1 MRTAEKR
8 LSGSRCVRMKYVK
21 TAVRQ
26 LPAETLQLLC
36 VVEGQQ
42 GVIDASEV
50 ITLASVSWVLPWVV
64 QSHNAADFSSS
75 SGTFSLC
82 HAVPVCGSTGW
93 QS

>member
-21 TAVRQ
+21 TAVWQ

-50 ITLASVSWVLPWVV
+50 ITLASVSWVLPLGSAKP
-64 QSHNAADFSSS
+64 QRRRFFQQLRHFFSVSRCS
-75 SGTFSLC
+75 C
-82 HAVPVCGSTGW
+82 VW
-93 QS
+93 